1 MVQIIIGC
9 FIAQIVIIAA
19 IGGTAY
25 YLYKKNESKIKAA
38 KAEVESKIASVTAVV
53 DEIEKGVKDATE
65 AIGEIKSAVD
75 EVKNGKISTT
85 TRA

>member
-9 FIAQIVIIAA
+9 IIAQIVVIAA

-53 DEIEKGVKDATE
+53 DEIEKGAKDATE

>member
-1 MVQIIIGC
+1 MVQIIVGC
-9 FIAQIVIIAA
+9 IIAQIFVIAA
-19 IGGTAY
+19 IGGTGY
-25 YLYKKNESKIKAA
+25 YLYKKNESKIKAV
-38 KAEVESKIASVTAVV
+38 KAEVEKKVSDITAVV